1 MPANFDS
8 LPDKVLRALISL
20 GQKEGVGEKDYTFA
34 LRSSHV
40 SRRWRRVSIE
50 SPVLWKTIHL
60 RAPLTSSHNLAL
72 LQIERCGTIPLEFV
86 LDVQKSG
93 SHQIPFITE
102 FVVSRIERCATLSIT
117 VRVFDDLH
125 TVLGGI
131 DKATRAPRLQ
141 LVEIVNLD
149 HMQNTGYL
157 PNFLDGRTPSLH
169 LKLNQVTPF
178 WKTPSPLVC
187 GLHTL
192 EVGRVYFFMTKHAYE
207 IRPFFASLTT
217 LRHLILHSSILLDY
231 DNPNPLIDIPSLRS
245 LELIESTG
253 MHQVLRQAACFAT
266 PALETLVMRDEE
278 QPFSFR
284 LNDDGDSGW
293 LEFVNSLKVDNP
305 RYPVLRSLTLSR
317 IDTTVIEPYFMKGFP
332 KLETL
337 TLIEVDVDPIL
348 QLLDTTTPGRSFIP
362 ALFQSFLRTASLLH
376 SSDTTQ
382 NSQPAEG
389 GALWPSLTSLTLDG
403 DVTKEVLSKVMTGL
417 RSCGRPITHLAL
429 TDRTA
434 QLLELEGGGFCW
446 EIGMHVQL
454 LANFP
459 EPEGLMK
466 RNIAKPDGDGPF
478 EEVDM
483 DYYSDE
489 SFDDAY
495 PW

>member
-1 MPANFDS
+1 MPSNIDS
-8 LPDKVLRALISL
+8 LPDKVLGAIISV
-20 GQKEGVGEKDYTFA
+20 GQKACVGEKDYTFG
-34 LRSSHV
+34 LRTSHV
-40 SRRWRRVSIE
+40 SRRWRRVSVE

-102 FVVSRIERCATLSIT
+102 FVVSRIEHCATLSIT
-117 VRVFDDLH
+117 VRDFSDLR

-131 DKATRAPRLQ
+131 DKAQRAPRLQ

-149 HMQNTGYL
+149 HMQNTEYL

-169 LKLNQVTPF
+169 LKLDQVTPF
-178 WKTPSPLVC
+178 WKTPSLLVC

-217 LRHLILHSSILLDY
+217 LRRLILHSSILLDY
-231 DNPNPLIDIPSLRS
+231 DKPNPLIDIPSLRS

-266 PALETLVMRDEE
+266 PALETLVMRDGE

-305 RYPVLRSLTLSR
+305 RYPILKNLTLSR

-337 TLIEVDVDPIL
+337 TLIDVDADPIV
-348 QLLDTTTPGRSFIP
+348 QILDPTTPGRSFVP
-362 ALFQSFLRTASLLH
+362 ASFQSFLRTASLLR

-382 NSQPAEG
+382 NSQPEENV
-389 GALWPSLTSLTLDG
+389 LWPSLTSLTLDG
-403 DVTKEVLSKVMTGL
+403 DVTKEVLSKVMGGL
-417 RSCGRPITHLAL
+417 QSRGRPITHLAL

-434 QLLELEGGGFCW
+434 LSLELEGGGFCT
-446 EIGMHVQL
+446 ELGMRVQL
-454 LANFP
+454 LPNFR
-459 EPEGLMK
+459 EPEALMK
-466 RNIAKPDGDGPF
+466 RNIPKGDGDGPF

-483 DYYSDE
+483 AYYSDE
-489 SFDDAY
+489 SFDDPY
-495 PW
+495 P